1 VLGASGAIAGV
12 LGCYMGLFPFARVI
26 ILVPILFVPLFF
38 EVPAMAFIGVWF
50 LIQVVQ
56 GIADL
61 FTSPVAGGV
70 ASWAHVAASSPDSS
84 SSPSFSGKNRATAP
98 TTATKAFSDSIRR
111 GCDDLLSLA

>member
-38 EVPAMAFIGVWF
+38 EVPAMAFIGLWF
-50 LIQVVQ
+50 LIQVFQ

-70 ASWAHVAASSPDSS
+70 ASWAHVGGFIAGIVLIP
-84 SSPSFSGKNRATAP
+84 FIQRKKQGYRAYYGDEGVLGFNTQGL
-98 TTATKAFSDSIRR
+98 R
-111 GCDDLLSLA
+111 